1 MLRVLSIFCSTVS
14 GSRCT
19 SDDERVCAESITGAK
34 KAAKKSIKAVK
45 RLINGRKVTHLILF
59 SLLDSFIF
67 SIFCTFAAEMK
78 LIFDI
83 GNTISKF
90 FLFDGDTL
98 RAHGS
103 EVGHSLSIV
112 SQLLDGTAP
121 EVDAPLC
128 PEAAIISSVVDLSA
142 EAEEQL
148 RRLPC
153 PRSPWARRCCW

>member
-1 MLRVLSIFCSTVS
+1 
-14 GSRCT
+14 
-19 SDDERVCAESITGAK
+19 
-34 KAAKKSIKAVK
+34 
-45 RLINGRKVTHLILF
+45 
-59 SLLDSFIF
+59 
-67 SIFCTFAAEMK
+67 MK

-153 PRSPWARRCCW
+153 PVLRFSASTPIPISNEYRTPQTLGTDRLAAAVGAWSQHPGRPLLIID